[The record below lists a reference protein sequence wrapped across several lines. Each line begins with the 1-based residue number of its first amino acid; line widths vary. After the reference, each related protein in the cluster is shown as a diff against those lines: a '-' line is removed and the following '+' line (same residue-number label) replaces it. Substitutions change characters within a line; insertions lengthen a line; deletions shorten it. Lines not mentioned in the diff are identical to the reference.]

1 MASFKWI
8 CSVSISRHIYKG
20 DLTMAI
26 TSASGGFTGTN
37 WSPIIYSKQAQIALR
52 KSAVTN
58 AITNNSYFG
67 EIANQGDV
75 VRIQKEPDVTVNALE
90 RHTGISVEKLANE
103 DFSLTIDQAN
113 YFAFKMDDIEDQFA
127 NVDYVSL
134 AADRAAYKMADAM
147 DADVLSYLS
156 GYSTAGAAITT
167 TSGDAQHDT
176 AGNLTGEWLT
186 ANHLD
191 ATNFSSLTISS
202 SATAGDSIPLAPRLP
217 GATALSATTV
227 SPLSVVARMARQMD
241 TANVDARGR
250 WMVVDPVFIEM
261 LKDEDS
267 RLLNADFGGS
277 GLQNGLVLNNLH
289 GFRVYVSNNLPAKGT
304 GAGTSGT
311 TAQNDNYGVIV
322 AGQEEAVASAEQIN
336 KVENYRDPDSFA
348 DIVRGMHLYGRK
360 ILRPEALVSAVYNA
374 A

>member
-1 MASFKWI
+1 
-8 CSVSISRHIYKG
+8 
-20 DLTMAI
+20 MAI
-26 TSASGGFTGTN
+26 NLASGKSGFDGN
-37 WSPIIYSKQAQIALR
+37 WSPVIYSKQAQIALR
-52 KSAVTN
+52 KAAVAN

-90 RHTGISVEKLANE
+90 RKTAISVEDLADE
-103 DFSLTIDQAN
+103 DFSLVIDKAN

-127 NVDYVSL
+127 NVDYVSM

-147 DADVLSYLS
+147 DADILSYLS
-156 GYSTAGAAITT
+156 GHTTAGVKITT

-176 AGNLTGEWLT
+176 AGSLTGEFLT

-191 ATNFSSLTISS
+191 MSDIGHITTAA
-202 SATAGDSIPLAPRLP
+202 SASTTGDSIPLASRLP
-217 GATALSATTV
+217 GATALSTTV
-227 SPLSVVARMARQMD
+227 TSPLTVVARMARTMD
-241 TANVDARGR
+241 VANVDSRGR
-250 WMVVDPVFIEM
+250 WLVVDPVFMEI

-267 RLLNADFGGS
+267 RLLNADFGGA

-289 GFRVYVSNNLPAKGT
+289 GFRVYVSNNLPSKGT
-304 GAGTSGT
+304 GAGTSGS
-311 TAQNDNYGVIV
+311 TAQDDNYGVIV

-360 ILRPEALVSAVYNA
+360 ILRPEALVSARYNA

>member
-1 MASFKWI
+1 
-8 CSVSISRHIYKG
+8 
-20 DLTMAI
+20 MAI
-26 TSASGGFTGTN
+26 GTAGGGFNGN
-37 WSPIIYSKQAQIALR
+37 FSPIIYSKQAQIALR
-52 KSAVTN
+52 KAAVTN

-67 EIANQGDV
+67 EIANQGDT
-75 VRIQKEPDVTVNALE
+75 VRIQKEPDVTVNALQ
-90 RHTGISVEKLANE
+90 RHTGISVEKLDDS

-113 YFAFKMDDIEDQFA
+113 YFAFKMDDIEEQFS
-127 NVDYVSL
+127 NVDFTSL

-156 GYSTAGAAITT
+156 GHTAAGAHITSS
-167 TSGDAQHDT
+167 SGDKQT
-176 AGNLTGEWLT
+176 ALTATGEYIA

-191 ATNFSSLTISS
+191 ATDFSSLTISG
-202 SATAGDSIPLAPRLP
+202 SATAGDSVPLAPRLP

-227 SPLSVVARMARQMD
+227 SPLTVVARMARKMD
-241 TANVDARGR
+241 TASVDSRGR
-250 WMVVDPVFIEM
+250 WICVDPVFVEM

-267 RLLNADFGGS
+267 RVLNADFGGA
-277 GLQNGLVLNNLH
+277 GLMNGLVLNNLH
-289 GFRVYVSNNLPAKGT
+289 GFRVYVSTNLPAKGT

-311 TAQNDNYGVIV
+311 TAQDANYGVIV
-322 AGQEEAVASAEQIN
+322 AGQEDAVASADQIN

-360 ILRPEALVSAVYNA
+360 ILRPEALLTVRYNA

>member
-1 MASFKWI
+1 
-8 CSVSISRHIYKG
+8 
-20 DLTMAI
+20 MAI
-26 TSASGGFTGTN
+26 TSASGGFDGN
-37 WSPIIYSKQAQIALR
+37 WSPVIYSKTAQIALR
-52 KSAVTN
+52 KAAVSN

-67 EIANQGDV
+67 EIANQGDT
-75 VRIQKEPDVTVNALE
+75 VRIQKEPDVTVNALQ
-90 RHTGISVEKLANE
+90 RHTAISAEKLDDT
-103 DFSLTIDQAN
+103 DFSLTIDKAN

-127 NVDYVSL
+127 NVDYVSM

-147 DADVLSYLS
+147 DADVLSYMS
-156 GYSTAGAAITT
+156 GHTTAGALITT
-167 TSGDAQHDT
+167 TSGDAQGT
-176 AGNLTGEWLT
+176 SGLTGELFT

-191 ATNFSSLTISS
+191 ATDFGNLTISGT
-202 SATAGDSIPLAPRLP
+202 ATAGDSVPLAPRLP

-227 SPLSVVARMARQMD
+227 SPLTVLARMARKLD

-250 WMVVDPVFIEM
+250 WVVLDPVFVEM

-267 RLLNADFGGS
+267 RMLNGDFGGA
-277 GLQNGLVLNNLH
+277 GLQNGLVLNNIH

-311 TAQNDNYGVIV
+311 TAQDANYGVIV
-322 AGQEEAVASAEQIN
+322 AGQDDAVASAEQIN

-360 ILRPEALVSAVYNA
+360 VLRPEALLTARYNA

>member
-1 MASFKWI
+1 
-8 CSVSISRHIYKG
+8 
-20 DLTMAI
+20 MAI
-26 TSASGGFTGTN
+26 TSASGGFNGN
-37 WSPIIYSKQAQIALR
+37 FSPIIYSKQAQIALR
-52 KSAVTN
+52 KAAVTN

-90 RHTGISVEKLANE
+90 RHTAISVEKLNDE
-103 DFSLTIDQAN
+103 DFSLTIDKAN
-113 YFAFKMDDIEDQFA
+113 YFAFKMDDIEDQFS

-134 AADRAAYKMADAM
+134 AADRAAYKMADSM

-156 GYSTAGAAITT
+156 GHTTAGVLITT

-176 AGNLTGEWLT
+176 AGNLTGELLT
-186 ANHLD
+186 ANHL
-191 ATNFSSLTISS
+191 TIGDMNNITTSDS
-202 SATAGDSIPLAPRLP
+202 GGTGDSIPLAPRLP
-217 GATALSATTV
+217 GATSFSATTA
-227 SPLSVVARMARQMD
+227 SPLQLISRMARQMD
-241 TANVDARGR
+241 VANVDSRGR
-250 WMVVDPVFIEM
+250 WICVDPVFAEL

-277 GLQNGLVLNNLH
+277 GLMNGLVMNNIH
-289 GFRVYVSNNLPAKGT
+289 GFRVYISNNLPAAGT

-311 TAQNDNYGVIV
+311 TGQDDNYGVIV
-322 AGQEEAVASAEQIN
+322 AGQDDAVASAEQIN

-360 ILRPEALVSAVYNA
+360 ILRPEALVTARYNA

>member
-1 MASFKWI
+1 
-8 CSVSISRHIYKG
+8 
-20 DLTMAI
+20 MAI
-26 TSASGGFTGTN
+26 TSASGGFDGN
-37 WSPIIYSKQAQIALR
+37 FSPIIYSKQAQIALR
-52 KSAVTN
+52 KAAVVN

-90 RHTGISVEKLANE
+90 RHTAISVEKLNDE
-103 DFSLTIDQAN
+103 DFSLTIDKAN
-113 YFAFKMDDIEDQFA
+113 YFAFKMDDIEDQFS

-156 GYSTAGAAITT
+156 GHTTAGVKIST

-176 AGNLTGEWLT
+176 SGNLTGEFLS

-191 ATNFSSLTISS
+191 MSDIGHITT
-202 SATAGDSIPLAPRLP
+202 SASASTTGDSIPLASRLP
-217 GATALSATTV
+217 GATALSTTV
-227 SPLSVVARMARQMD
+227 TSPLTVVARMARTMD
-241 TANVDARGR
+241 VANVDSRGR
-250 WMVVDPVFIEM
+250 WLVVDPVFMEI

-267 RLLNADFGGS
+267 RLLNADFGGA

-289 GFRVYVSNNLPAKGT
+289 GFRVYVSNNLPAAGT
-304 GAGTSGT
+304 GAGTSGS
-311 TAQNDNYGVIV
+311 TAQDDNYGVIV
-322 AGQEEAVASAEQIN
+322 AGQDDAVASAEQIN

-360 ILRPEALVSAVYNA
+360 ILRPEALVTARYNA

>member
-1 MASFKWI
+1 
-8 CSVSISRHIYKG
+8 
-20 DLTMAI
+20 MAI
-26 TSASGGFTGTN
+26 GTAGGGFNGN
-37 WSPIIYSKQAQIALR
+37 FSPIIYSKQAQIALR
-52 KSAVTN
+52 KAAVTN

-67 EIANQGDV
+67 EIANQGDT
-75 VRIQKEPDVTVNALE
+75 VRIQKEPDVTVNALQ
-90 RHTGISVEKLANE
+90 RHTGITVEKLDDS

-113 YFAFKMDDIEDQFA
+113 YFAFKMDDIEEQFS
-127 NVDYVSL
+127 NVDFTSL

-156 GYSTAGAAITT
+156 GHTAAGAHITSS
-167 TSGDAQHDT
+167 SGDKQT
-176 AGNLTGEWLT
+176 ALTATGEYIA

-191 ATNFSSLTISS
+191 ATDFSSLTISG
-202 SATAGDSIPLAPRLP
+202 SATAGDSVPLAPRLP

-227 SPLSVVARMARQMD
+227 SPLTVVARMARKMD
-241 TANVDARGR
+241 TASVDSRGR
-250 WMVVDPVFIEM
+250 WICVDPVFVEM

-267 RLLNADFGGS
+267 RVLNADFGGS
-277 GLQNGLVLNNLH
+277 GLMNGLVLNNLH
-289 GFRVYVSNNLPAKGT
+289 GFRVYVSTNLPAKGT

-311 TAQNDNYGVIV
+311 TAQDANYGVIV
-322 AGQEEAVASAEQIN
+322 GGQDDAVASAEQIN

-360 ILRPEALVSAVYNA
+360 ILRPEALLTVRYNA

>member
-1 MASFKWI
+1 
-8 CSVSISRHIYKG
+8 
-20 DLTMAI
+20 MAI
-26 TSASGGFTGTN
+26 GTAGGGFDGN
-37 WSPIIYSKQAQIALR
+37 FSPIIYSKQAQIALR
-52 KSAVTN
+52 RAAVTN

-67 EIANQGDV
+67 EIANQGDT
-75 VRIQKEPDVTVNALE
+75 VRIQKEPDVTVNALQ
-90 RHTGISVEKLANE
+90 RHTGISVEKLDDS
-103 DFSLTIDQAN
+103 DFSLTIDKAN
-113 YFAFKMDDIEDQFA
+113 YFAFKMDDIEEQFA
-127 NVDYVSL
+127 NVDFTSL

-156 GYSTAGAAITT
+156 GHTSAGAFIATS
-167 TSGDAQHDT
+167 SGDAQHGT
-176 AGNLTGEWLT
+176 ALDNAAVEGEYLA

-191 ATNFSSLTISS
+191 ATDFGNLTIAGT
-202 SATAGDSIPLAPRLP
+202 ATAGDSVPLAPRLP

-227 SPLSVVARMARQMD
+227 SPLTVLARMARKMD

-250 WMVVDPVFIEM
+250 WVVLDPVFVEM

-267 RLLNADFGGS
+267 RMLNGDFGGS
-277 GLQNGLVLNNLH
+277 GLQNGLVLNNIH
-289 GFRVYVSNNLPAKGT
+289 GFRVYVSNALPAKGT

-311 TAQNDNYGVIV
+311 GAQDANYGVVV
-322 AGQEEAVASAEQIN
+322 AGQDDAVASAEQIN

-360 ILRPEALVSAVYNA
+360 ILRPEALITARYNA